1 MSDSLFGGL
10 GSGISNFFSGNKK
23 DYLTG
28 VNSDGT
34 KYTINADDIGTID
47 QNTITGKFSTGA
59 AADIGGMAQLGGL
72 AISSLDGLFGST
84 AKANKQA
91 LANAKVQGQ
100 LLKQQLE
107 TNTQSIADKKAFN
120 SGMANASAKAMG
132 LGSSLTA

>member
-1 MSDSLFGGL
+1 MERVDYIRMSKDKVFHCDKCKKVIDFDSL
-10 GSGISNFFSGNKK
+10 IP
-23 DYLTG
+23 
-28 VNSDGT
+28 
-34 KYTINADDIGTID
+34 
-47 QNTITGKFSTGA
+47 NTITGKFSTGA
-59 AADIGGMAQLGGL
+59 AADLGGIAQLGGL
-72 AISSLDGLFGST
+72 TISSLDGLFGST

-120 SGMANASAKAMG
+120 SGMASASAKAMR